1 MVRAGGGGGGAAK
14 TTRPKQDLLPL
25 FSFCYCVV
33 ATAARF
39 LSAGLYLLCCAPL
52 AVLCLP
58 GDLVCTV
65 GSTSRRRL
73 SDACRAAVAT
83 AAAGR
88 VLPPFQL
95 TSVHRVRR
103 MHAVTQSCDRS
114 QGEMCQA
121 RTQPCTVSGFF
132 SGFDCAHDA
141 CMHQSSCSST
151 PTTSLI
157 TTR

>member
-14 TTRPKQDLLPL
+14 TTCPKQDLLPL
-25 FSFCYCVV
+25 FSFCYCGV

-73 SDACRAAVAT
+73 SDACRAAVVT

-121 RTQPCTVSGFF
+121 RTSPAPCLAFFQVSTVHTTPVCTRAAVLRRPQPLS
-132 SGFDCAHDA
+132 
-141 CMHQSSCSST
+141 
-151 PTTSLI
+151 
-157 TTR
+157 